1 MAGSAERNVG
11 KILIRRMAELIAPP
25 ELVDVQI
32 VCIATVPFFM
42 ATQLGTQIAALLQA
56 GMRVTVVTS
65 PGPELDRLPI
75 HPNLHIHTLLIPR
88 NVSPRADILA
98 ILNLFRLF
106 KQLSPQIVHSTTP
119 KAGLIAAIAGFLA
132 RTPIRL
138 HTFTGQPWL
147 NLQGAMRVAARQSD
161 RLIGWLNT
169 RCYADSRSQSQ
180 FLIEEGLL
188 RANKISV
195 VGEGSLSGVDIDRFD
210 RERIGL
216 QVRERVRKGLG
227 ISSDTPVLLFIG
239 RIARDKGIRELL
251 TAAEQLHSQGVDFSL
266 LLLGPMDD
274 EAGGHSSI
282 SRSELEGLSYLHY
295 LGYSAVPE
303 DFIVAAD
310 VLCLPSYREGFG
322 TVVIEAAAMGV
333 PTVGTL
339 ITGLTD
345 AIVDGET
352 GILVEV
358 HDSIALANA
367 LRTLIEN
374 PGLRT
379 HLGEQARARAREHFS
394 SSRINAALLVEYGRL
409 LDISHK

>member
-1 MAGSAERNVG
+1 MSLR
-11 KILIRRMAELIAPP
+11 
-25 ELVDVQI
+25 
-32 VCIATVPFFM
+32 
-42 ATQLGTQIAALLQA
+42 
-56 GMRVTVVTS
+56 
-65 PGPELDRLPI
+65 
-75 HPNLHIHTLLIPR
+75 
-88 NVSPRADILA
+88 
-98 ILNLFRLF
+98 
-106 KQLSPQIVHSTTP
+106 
-119 KAGLIAAIAGFLA
+119 
-132 RTPIRL
+132 
-138 HTFTGQPWL
+138 
-147 NLQGAMRVAARQSD
+147 GAMRMAARQSD
-161 RLIGWLNT
+161 RLIGMLNT
-169 RCYADSRSQSQ
+169 KCYADSPSQSQ
-180 FLIEEGLL
+180 FLVKEGLL
-188 RANKISV
+188 PANRISV
-195 VGEGSLSGVDIDRFD
+195 IGEGSLSGVDIERFD
-210 RERIGL
+210 RERIGIL
-216 QVRERVRKGLG
+216 VRDRVRRQLG
-227 ISSDTPVLLFIG
+227 ISSDIPVLLFIG

-251 TAAEQLHSQGVDFSL
+251 TAAEQLNSAGVAFSL

-282 SRSELEGLSYLHY
+282 SRTELEGRDYLHY

-333 PTVGTL
+333 PTVGTR

-374 PGLRT
+374 PGLRA

-394 SSRINAALLVEYGRL
+394 SSRVNAALLVEYGRL
-409 LDISHK
+409 LDISH

>member
-1 MAGSAERNVG
+1 
-11 KILIRRMAELIAPP
+11 MAELIAHP
-25 ELVDVQI
+25 ELVDIQI
-32 VCIATVPFFM
+32 VCIATVSFFM

-88 NVSPRADILA
+88 NVSPKADFLA
-98 ILNLFRLF
+98 VLNLFRLI

-119 KAGLIAAIAGFLA
+119 KAGLITAIASFLA

-147 NLQGAMRVAARQSD
+147 NLRGAMRMAARHSD
-161 RLIGWLNT
+161 WLIGWLNT
-169 RCYADSRSQSQ
+169 KCYADSLSQSQ
-180 FLIEEGLL
+180 FLIKEGLL
-188 RANKISV
+188 QANKISV
-195 VGEGSLSGVDIDRFD
+195 VGEGSLSGVDVDRFD

-216 QVRERVRKGLG
+216 QIRERVRKELG
-227 ISSDTPVLLFIG
+227 ISLDTPVLLFIG

-251 TAAEQLHSQGVDFSL
+251 TAAEQLHFQGVNFSL

-282 SRSELEGLSYLHY
+282 SRSELEGPIYLHY

-303 DFIVAAD
+303 EFIAAAD

-333 PTVGTL
+333 PAVGTR
-339 ITGLTD
+339 ITGLMD

-352 GILVEV
+352 GILVAV
-358 HDSIALANA
+358 RDSLALANA
-367 LRTLIEN
+367 LRTLIEK
-374 PGLRT
+374 PDLRIR
-379 HLGEQARARAREHFS
+379 LGEQARSRARKCFS
-394 SSRINAALLVEYGRL
+394 SDQVNAALLAEYGRL
-409 LDISHK
+409 LDMRNK